1 MESKKHID
9 GSGLEVKGKKSGT
22 KAHIK
27 TDSVALKGSC
37 LILSL
42 ITIM

>member
-27 TDSVALKGSC
+27 TDSVALKKH
-37 LILSL
+37 ILCHKRCVP
-42 ITIM
+42 T